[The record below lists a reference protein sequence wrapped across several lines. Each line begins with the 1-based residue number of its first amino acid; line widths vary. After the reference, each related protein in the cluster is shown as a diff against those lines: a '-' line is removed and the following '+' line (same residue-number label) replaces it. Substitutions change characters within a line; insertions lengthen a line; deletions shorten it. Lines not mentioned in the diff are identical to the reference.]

1 MNRIYVVLTAVGVLA
16 VAGCGG
22 SSTGATKRSAS
33 PSASATTSETYE
45 QCSDGQLRV
54 KCDDATTP
62 PAVEETTPPADEP
75 SIAKVGATQ
84 WFTYE
89 DGLKVQVTKLTRKKI
104 GPYASGGS
112 PGGTAVVVTVTIR
125 NGSGKAFDS
134 SLVDVK
140 VAHGPNGDQAEQV
153 FDSGIEEFSGTI
165 PNGRV
170 RTAQYEFAVPKAHYG
185 QVQVEVAPSFDH
197 NSSIFEGAA
206 K

>member
-1 MNRIYVVLTAVGVLA
+1 MNKIYATLTAAVVLV

-22 SSTGATKRSAS
+22 ASNGATKQS
-33 PSASATTSETYE
+33 TTTAPTSSSTA
-45 QCSDGQLRV
+45 G
-54 KCDDATTP
+54 DAPLDSTTP
-62 PAVEETTPPADEP
+62 PAVEETTPPPTPDEP
-75 SIAKVGATQ
+75 GIAKVGATQ

-125 NGSGKAFDS
+125 NGTGKAFDS
-134 SLVDVK
+134 SLADVK

-153 FDSGIEEFSGTI
+153 FDSGIEEFSGSI
-165 PNGRV
+165 PNGRS

-185 QVQVEVAPSFDH
+185 QVQVEVAPSWEH
-197 NSSIFEGAA
+197 NSSVFEGVA